1 MKYIYLDY
9 NATAPVRPE
18 AIAAVMDCCQNIC
31 GNPSSLHHFGQQA
44 KQAVDRARFQVAQL
58 LNAPPSQL
66 IFSSGGTESNNMAI
80 RGVATRSRGKK
91 QLITCRSEHS
101 SVLNVFKELAKD
113 GFAINY
119 IPVDTNGLLDL
130 NALDEAL
137 NDPTAL
143 VSIML
148 ANNET
153 GVIQP
158 IKEIVEIVHAKGA
171 LLHVDAVQ
179 ALGKMAVDVVELGA
193 DMLTVSGHKIG
204 APKGIGALYVRI
216 GCKLEPLIFGGNQE
230 SRRRSGTEN
239 VPGIV
244 AFGQVCDILTANLD
258 AEIER
263 LRQLGKL
270 LEDLVVKNIPNAVIN
285 GVGAQRIPNTI
296 NISFSGHESDTLMM
310 MLDMKGVAVS
320 SGASCSA
327 GSGEPSHVLKSMG
340 LSQELLY
347 SALRFSVGTN
357 NTPDELIQ
365 AVDILHQ
372 IVSGNDE

>member
-1 MKYIYLDY
+1 MKHIYLDY
-9 NATAPVRPE
+9 NSTAPVRPE
-18 AIAAVMDCCQNIC
+18 AMVAMIDCCKNIC

-44 KQAVDRARFQVAQL
+44 KQAVDRARFQVARL

-66 IFSSGGTESNNMAI
+66 IFTSGGTESNNMAI
-80 RGVATRSRGKK
+80 RGVAARSRGKK

-101 SVLNVFKELAKD
+101 SVLNVFKALAKD
-113 GFAINY
+113 DFTINY
-119 IPVDTNGLLDL
+119 IPVDTNGLIDL
-130 NALDEAL
+130 AALDAVVNET
-137 NDPTAL
+137 TAL
-143 VSIML
+143 VSVML

-158 IKEIVEIVHAKGA
+158 IKDIVEIVHAKGA

-179 ALGKMAVDVVELGA
+179 ALGKIAVDVMDLGA
-193 DMLTVSGHKIG
+193 DLLSVSGHKIG
-204 APKGIGALYVRI
+204 APKGVGALYVRI
-216 GCKLEPLIFGGNQE
+216 GCKIEPLIFGGNQE

-244 AFGQVCDILTANLD
+244 AFGKVCEIVTANLNY
-258 AEIER
+258 EIEQ
-263 LRQLGKL
+263 LNKLGKL
-270 LEDLVVKNIPNAVIN
+270 LEQSIVKNIPNAVIN
-285 GVGAQRIPNTI
+285 GAGVRRIPNTI
-296 NISFSGHESDTLMM
+296 NVSFLGNESDTLMM

-340 LSQELLY
+340 LSQGLLY
-347 SALRFSVGTN
+347 SALRFSIGID
-357 NTPDELIQ
+357 NTHEDILQ

-372 IVSGNDE
+372 VVSGD